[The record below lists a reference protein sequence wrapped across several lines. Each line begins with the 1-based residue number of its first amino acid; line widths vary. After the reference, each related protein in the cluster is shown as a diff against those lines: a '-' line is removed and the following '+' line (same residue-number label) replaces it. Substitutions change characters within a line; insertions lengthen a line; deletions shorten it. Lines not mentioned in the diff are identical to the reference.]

1 MFGGG
6 ASEVEAADAIEIST
20 PEELQKIGKDAAYPL
35 SGDYVLKND
44 LDMAGSVFTPI
55 GGIEG
60 EKGTVSGDNVFSG
73 TFDGP
78 GAFDFQSYDGSER
91 GFYRQN
97 QLCADRVI

>member
-60 EKGTVSGDNVFSG
+60 EKGTRCQVIMCFPAHLTD
-73 TFDGP
+73 
-78 GAFDFQSYDGSER
+78 R
-91 GFYRQN
+91 G
-97 QLCADRVI
+97 I